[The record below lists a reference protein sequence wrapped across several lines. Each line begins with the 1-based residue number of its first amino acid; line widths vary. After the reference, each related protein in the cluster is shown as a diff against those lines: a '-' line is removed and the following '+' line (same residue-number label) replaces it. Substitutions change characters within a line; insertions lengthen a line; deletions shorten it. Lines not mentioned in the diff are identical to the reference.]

1 MKPSTKRK
9 ALIINGV
16 LVVLLIAGIGA
27 VVSSLRGGPAAESTP
42 PTARVTRGNVTA
54 TVSASGSVASAR
66 ERSLGFGT
74 TGTVEKIY
82 VKAGDRVRKGQVLAR
97 LDDTAAR
104 ENLEAAK
111 ASLEAAAEG
120 DTSTAAGYAQY
131 ISARNAYRAAERTLA
146 GTVIKAPFAGVV
158 TAVNGSEG
166 GSASGGSGSSTGS
179 GGQQTGGASSGG
191 GFIELADPNRLQI
204 VGNFTESDVTKIKKG
219 QQATVTFDALPG
231 VTATG
236 TVTLIDPQPQTS
248 NNVVQYAVTIS
259 LTDVP
264 SEVRLGQ
271 TATVQVVVGEAEN
284 VLTVPTSA
292 IRTAGGQ
299 STVTVIENGTRVV
312 RRVEVG
318 LRGDSTTEIRS
329 GLREGELVV
338 RSQATGSADDSSF
351 PGFGGGPMGGGPAAG
366 GPEGGVRIRV
376 GGGGAR

>member
-1 MKPSTKRK
+1 MKPSTKRRT
-9 ALIINGV
+9 LIVNGV
-16 LVVLLIAGIGA
+16 LAVLLIAGIGG
-27 VVSSLRGGPAAESTP
+27 VVISLRGGSAAESTP

-104 ENLEAAK
+104 ESLEAAK
-111 ASLEAAAEG
+111 ASLEAAAAG
-120 DTSTAAGYAQY
+120 DTSTAQGHAQY
-131 ISARNAYRAAERTLA
+131 ISARNAYRAAKRTLA
-146 GTVIKAPFAGVV
+146 GTVIKAPFAGIV

-166 GSASGGSGSSTGS
+166 GSASGGLSGAGGASTGS
-179 GGQQTGGASSGG
+179 GGQQAGGASSGG

-204 VGNFTESDVTKIKKG
+204 VGSFTESDVTKIKKG
-219 QQATVTFDALPG
+219 QRATVTFAALPG

-236 TVTLIDPQPQTS
+236 KVTLIDPQPQTS
-248 NNVVQYAVTIS
+248 NNVVRYAVTIS

-271 TATVQVVVGEAEN
+271 TASVQVVVGEAEN

-329 GLREGELVV
+329 GLLEGELVV
-338 RSQATGSADDSSF
+338 RFQAANQANDSSF
-351 PGFGGGPMGGGPAAG
+351 PRFGGGPMGGGP
-366 GPEGGVRIRV
+366 
-376 GGGGAR
+376 GGGGPAGRLGGGLR

>member
-1 MKPSTKRK
+1 MKPSTKRRT
-9 ALIINGV
+9 LIVNGV
-16 LVVLLIAGIGA
+16 LAVLLIAGIGG
-27 VVSSLRGGPAAESTP
+27 VVISLRGGSAAESTP

-66 ERSLGFGT
+66 ERLLGFGT

-104 ENLEAAK
+104 ESLEAAK
-111 ASLEAAAEG
+111 ASLEAAAAG
-120 DTSTAAGYAQY
+120 DTSTAQGHAQY
-131 ISARNAYRAAERTLA
+131 ISARNAYRAAKRTLA
-146 GTVIKAPFAGVV
+146 GTVIKAPFAGIV

-166 GSASGGSGSSTGS
+166 GSASGGLSGAGGASTGS
-179 GGQQTGGASSGG
+179 GGQQAGGASSG

-204 VGNFTESDVTKIKKG
+204 VGSFTESDVTKIKKG
-219 QQATVTFDALPG
+219 QRATVTFAALPG

-236 TVTLIDPQPQTS
+236 KVTLIDPQPQTS
-248 NNVVQYAVTIS
+248 NNVVRYAVTIS

-271 TATVQVVVGEAEN
+271 TASVQVVVGEAEN

-299 STVTVIENGTRVV
+299 STVTVIENGSRVV

-329 GLREGELVV
+329 GLLEGELVV
-338 RSQATGSADDSSF
+338 RFQAANQANDSSF
-351 PGFGGGPMGGGPAAG
+351 PRFGGGPMGGGP
-366 GPEGGVRIRV
+366 
-376 GGGGAR
+376 GGGGPAGRLGGGLR

>member
-1 MKPSTKRK
+1 
-9 ALIINGV
+9 
-16 LVVLLIAGIGA
+16 
-27 VVSSLRGGPAAESTP
+27 
-42 PTARVTRGNVTA
+42 
-54 TVSASGSVASAR
+54 
-66 ERSLGFGT
+66 
-74 TGTVEKIY
+74 
-82 VKAGDRVRKGQVLAR
+82 
-97 LDDTAAR
+97 
-104 ENLEAAK
+104 
-111 ASLEAAAEG
+111 
-120 DTSTAAGYAQY
+120 
-131 ISARNAYRAAERTLA
+131 
-146 GTVIKAPFAGVV
+146 
-158 TAVNGSEG
+158 
-166 GSASGGSGSSTGS
+166 
-179 GGQQTGGASSGG
+179 

-236 TVTLIDPQPQTS
+236 KVTLIDPQPQTS

-271 TATVQVVVGEAEN
+271 TASVQVVVGEAEN

-318 LRGDSTTEIRS
+318 LQGDSTTEIKS

-338 RSQATGSADDSSF
+338 RSQTTNSSNDSSF
-351 PGFGGGPMGGGPAAG
+351 PGFGGGPMGGGPGGGLGGAVPAGRQGG
-366 GPEGGVRIRV
+366 GPR
-376 GGGGAR
+376 